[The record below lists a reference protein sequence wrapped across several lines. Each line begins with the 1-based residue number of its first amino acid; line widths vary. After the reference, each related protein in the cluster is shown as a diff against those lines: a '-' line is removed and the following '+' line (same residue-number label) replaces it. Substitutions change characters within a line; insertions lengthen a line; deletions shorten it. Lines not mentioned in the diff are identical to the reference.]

1 MSLTGSGS
9 YYLPEPVSG
18 LRNSPN
24 NMSQLSSSPL
34 HFQSNTGPGLTVSSL
49 PLDTSPAMSGHGHGM
64 GPPAMQQVEPV
75 RRKRGRPRKY
85 GHDGAVSLGLSTSF
99 SNAAQ
104 IGRPTQKWRG
114 RPPGSGRKHQSVST
128 GGSVFNTTGTMTP
141 HIINIAV
148 GEDIK
153 RKVLSLLQGR
163 RALVVLSGIG
173 SIAAVNIKSSSSTGS
188 VTYEGH
194 FDMVTLSGSYIND
207 VDSPHGPTGGLN
219 VTFAGSDGH
228 LIGGPVEGI
237 LIAASP
243 VQVIAGTIMPSTPKP
258 KNKAVEDRDTSGDQ
272 DRTLGSSITQSNIQA
287 SQSLSPMGVWQSL
300 R

>member
-1 MSLTGSGS
+1 MKELINYS
-9 YYLPEPVSG
+9 
-18 LRNSPN
+18 
-24 NMSQLSSSPL
+24 
-34 HFQSNTGPGLTVSSL
+34 
-49 PLDTSPAMSGHGHGM
+49 
-64 GPPAMQQVEPV
+64 
-75 RRKRGRPRKY
+75 
-85 GHDGAVSLGLSTSF
+85 
-99 SNAAQ
+99 
-104 IGRPTQKWRG
+104 
-114 RPPGSGRKHQSVST
+114 
-128 GGSVFNTTGTMTP
+128 GGSMFNTTGTMTP

-207 VDSPHGPTGGLN
+207 VDGPHGPIGCLN
-219 VTFAGSDGH
+219 ITFAGSDGH

-258 KNKAVEDRDTSGDQ
+258 KNKAVEDRDMSGDQ
-272 DRTLGSSITQSNIQA
+272 DPTLGSSITQSNIQA